1 MTRQNIARSSE
12 SVDAFERPS
21 ESPERGAR
29 MEERCPTTYSVL
41 LAGPPGVGK
50 FEYLIA
56 RIREDLRLGERVVF
70 VTLDMPPNEIRA
82 RAKALRLDLGAHE
95 GRSFVFVDCYS
106 ATSSDRPEAA
116 PGKKTFL
123 VSSFSNL
130 EGIGM
135 AMSKAA
141 QELGTPVRIYFYTIS
156 TLFLHNST
164 QAIAKFFQ
172 IVTSRAKTNLGF
184 ILYAVHEGVHEPM
197 TMNLL
202 RSLVDGVVEM
212 RYTDT
217 MEREIRTHHMRGY
230 SVDAGWRPF
239 VPLPAEVVRS

>member
-1 MTRQNIARSSE
+1 MEAR
-12 SVDAFERPS
+12 F
-21 ESPERGAR
+21 
-29 MEERCPTTYSVL
+29 PTNYSIL
-41 LAGPPGVGK
+41 LSGPPGVGK
-50 FEYLIA
+50 FEYLVSQV
-56 RIREDLRLGERVVF
+56 RESLRVGERVVF
-70 VTLDMPPNEIRA
+70 VTLDLHPNEIRA
-82 RAKALRLDLGAHE
+82 RAKGLHLDLGASE
-95 GRSFVFVDCYS
+95 GKSLVFVDCYS
-106 ATSSDRPEAA
+106 ATSSERPEPV

-156 TLFLHNST
+156 ALFLHNST

-184 ILYAVHEGVHEPM
+184 ILYAVQEGVHEPM

-212 RYTDT
+212 RFTDT
-217 MEREIRTHHMRGY
+217 MERELRAHHMRGY
-230 SVDAGWRPF
+230 QVDSAWHPF
-239 VPLPAEVVRS
+239 VQLPGAMVSP

>member
-1 MTRQNIARSSE
+1 
-12 SVDAFERPS
+12 
-21 ESPERGAR
+21 
-29 MEERCPTTYSVL
+29 MEERFPTNYSVL
-41 LAGPPGVGK
+41 LSGPAGVGK

-56 RIREDLRLGERVVF
+56 RVREDLRLGERVAF
-70 VTLDMPPNEIRA
+70 VTLDMHPAEVRA
-82 RAKALRLDLGAHE
+82 RAKALHLDLEAHE
-95 GRSFVFVDCYS
+95 GKSFVFVDCYS
-106 ATSSDRPEAA
+106 ATSSERPEGPA
-116 PGKKTFL
+116 GKKTFL

-135 AMSKAA
+135 AMGKAS
-141 QELGTPVRIYFYTIS
+141 QELGTPVRIYVYTVS

-184 ILYAVHEGVHEPM
+184 ILYAVHDGVHEPM

-212 RYTDT
+212 RYTDA
-217 MEREIRTHHMRGY
+217 MDREIRIHHMRGY
-230 SVDAGWRPF
+230 QVDSSWRTF
-239 VPLPAEVVRS
+239 AQLPQVVARP

>member
-1 MTRQNIARSSE
+1 
-12 SVDAFERPS
+12 
-21 ESPERGAR
+21 
-29 MEERCPTTYSVL
+29 MEERFPTNYSVL
-41 LAGPPGVGK
+41 LSGPPGVGK
-50 FEYLIA
+50 FEHLIA

-70 VTLDMPPNEIRA
+70 VTLDMHPNEIRA
-82 RAKALRLDLGAHE
+82 RAKALRMDLEPHE
-95 GRSFVFVDCYS
+95 GKAFVFVDCYS
-106 ATSSDRPEAA
+106 ATSSERPEPPA
-116 PGKKTFL
+116 GKKTFL

-184 ILYAVHEGVHEPM
+184 IQYAVHDGVHDPM

-212 RYTDT
+212 RFTDS
-217 MEREIRTHHMRGY
+217 MDREIRMHHMRGY
-230 SVDAGWRPF
+230 HVDAAWRSF
-239 VPLPAEVVRS
+239 VQLPEAVVNL

>member
-1 MTRQNIARSSE
+1 MGEPR
-12 SVDAFERPS
+12 F
-21 ESPERGAR
+21 
-29 MEERCPTTYSVL
+29 PTNYAVL

-50 FEYLIA
+50 FEYVIGQA
-56 RIREDLRLGERVVF
+56 RDALRAGERVVF
-70 VTLDMPPNEIRA
+70 VTLDMHPNEVRA
-82 RAKALRLDLGAHE
+82 RAKALQLDLEAYE
-95 GRSFVFVDCYS
+95 GRTFAFVDCYS
-106 ATSSDRPEAA
+106 ATASDRPDPQ
-116 PGKKTFL
+116 PGRKTFV

-172 IVTSRAKTNLGF
+172 IVTSRAKMNMGF
-184 ILYAVHEGVHEPM
+184 ILYAVHEGVHDPM

-212 RYTDT
+212 RFTET
-217 MEREIRTHHMRGY
+217 MDREVRIHHMRGFH
-230 SVDAGWRPF
+230 VTGGWHPF
-239 VPLPAEVVRS
+239 AEMPAAPGDF

>member
-1 MTRQNIARSSE
+1 
-12 SVDAFERPS
+12 
-21 ESPERGAR
+21 
-29 MEERCPTTYSVL
+29 MEDRFPVQYSVL
-41 LAGPPGVGK
+41 LTGSPGVGK
-50 FEYLIA
+50 FEYLVTEV
-56 RIREDLRLGERVVF
+56 REALRVGERVVF
-70 VTLDMPPNEIRA
+70 VTLDLHPNEIRA
-82 RAKALRLDLGAHE
+82 RAKALRLDLEPHE
-95 GRSFVFVDCYS
+95 GKSFVFVDCYS
-106 ATSSDRPEAA
+106 ATSSERPEAS

-172 IVTSRAKTNLGF
+172 IVTSRVKTNLGF
-184 ILYAVHEGVHEPM
+184 ILYAVQDGVHETL

-212 RYTDT
+212 RFTDS
-217 MEREIRTHHMRGY
+217 MEREWRIPHLRGY
-230 SVDAGWRPF
+230 AADPTWHPF
-239 VPLPAEVVRS
+239 VQLPGRPT

>member
-1 MTRQNIARSSE
+1 
-12 SVDAFERPS
+12 
-21 ESPERGAR
+21 
-29 MEERCPTTYSVL
+29 MEDRFPANYSIL

-56 RIREDLRLGERVVF
+56 RIREDLRSGERVVF
-70 VTLDMPPNEIRA
+70 VTLDLPPSEIRA
-82 RAKALRLDLGAHE
+82 RAKALQLDLGAVE

-106 ATSSDRPEAA
+106 ATSSERPESA

-135 AMSKAA
+135 AMSKAG
-141 QELGTPVRIYFYTIS
+141 QELGTPVRIYFYTVS
-156 TLFLHNST
+156 TLFLHNSP
-164 QAIAKFFQ
+164 AAVAKFFQ
-172 IVTSRAKTNLGF
+172 IVTARAKSNLGF

-202 RSLVDGVVEM
+202 RSLVDGVAEM
-212 RYTDT
+212 RFTDP
-217 MEREIRTHHMRGY
+217 MGREMRVHHMRGY
-230 SVDAGWRPF
+230 QVDAGWHPF
-239 VPLPAEVVRS
+239 VPLPEAVVRR

>member
-1 MTRQNIARSSE
+1 MGDPR
-12 SVDAFERPS
+12 F
-21 ESPERGAR
+21 
-29 MEERCPTTYSVL
+29 PTNYAIL

-50 FEYLIA
+50 FEYMVAQA
-56 RIREDLRLGERVVF
+56 REALRAGERVVF
-70 VTLDMPPNEIRA
+70 VTLDLHPNEVRA
-82 RAKALRLDLGAHE
+82 RAKALHLDLEPYE
-95 GRSFVFVDCYS
+95 GKSFAFVDCYS
-106 ATSSDRPEAA
+106 ATASERPEPTA
-116 PGKKTFL
+116 GKKTFL

-172 IVTSRAKTNLGF
+172 IVTSRAKSNMGF
-184 ILYAVHEGVHEPM
+184 ILYAVQEGVHEPM

-212 RYTDT
+212 RFTDS
-217 MEREIRTHHMRGY
+217 MDREVRVHHMRGFQ
-230 SVDAGWRPF
+230 VDSSWHPF
-239 VPLPAEVVRS
+239 VQMPGVPGGMP

>member
-1 MTRQNIARSSE
+1 
-12 SVDAFERPS
+12 
-21 ESPERGAR
+21 
-29 MEERCPTTYSVL
+29 MEERFPTNYSFL
-41 LAGPPGVGK
+41 LSGPPGVGK
-50 FEYLIA
+50 FEYVLS

-70 VTLDMPPNEIRA
+70 VTLDLHPTEIRA
-82 RAKALRLDLGAHE
+82 RAKALHFDIEPHE
-95 GRSFVFVDCYS
+95 GKSFVFVDCYS
-106 ATSSDRPEAA
+106 ATSSERPE
-116 PGKKTFL
+116 PPQGKKTFL

-135 AMSKAA
+135 AMGKAA

-217 MEREIRTHHMRGY
+217 MEREIRVHHMRGY
-230 SVDAGWRPF
+230 QVDAAWHPF
-239 VPLPAEVVRS
+239 RQLPETVVSL

>member
-1 MTRQNIARSSE
+1 
-12 SVDAFERPS
+12 
-21 ESPERGAR
+21 
-29 MEERCPTTYSVL
+29 MEERFPTNYSVL
-41 LAGPPGVGK
+41 LSGPPGVGK
-50 FEYLIA
+50 FEYLLS

-70 VTLDMPPNEIRA
+70 VTLDLHPIEIRA
-82 RAKALRLDLGAHE
+82 RAKTLRLDLEPYE
-95 GRSFVFVDCYS
+95 GKGLVFVDCYS
-106 ATSSDRPEAA
+106 ATSSERPEPP

-135 AMSKAA
+135 AMGKAA

-184 ILYAVHEGVHEPM
+184 ILYAVQEGVHEPL

-212 RYTDT
+212 RFSET
-217 MEREIRTHHMRGY
+217 MQSELRIHHMRGY
-230 SVDAGWRPF
+230 RADATWHPF
-239 VPLPAEVVRS
+239 MQLPEKVVAL